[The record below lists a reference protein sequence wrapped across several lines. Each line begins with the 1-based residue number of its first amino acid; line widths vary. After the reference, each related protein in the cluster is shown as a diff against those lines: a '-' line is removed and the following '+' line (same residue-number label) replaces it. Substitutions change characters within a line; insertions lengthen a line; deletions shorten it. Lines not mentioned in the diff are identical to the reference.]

1 MGFGVFIVIPML
13 VGGGG
18 FNSPWLT
25 VCILFILDCQKSFNI
40 ENKVAGSYYE
50 NFNYFDKN
58 C

>member
-1 MGFGVFIVIPML
+1 MIPMF
-13 VGGGG
+13 GGRGV
-18 FNSPWLT
+18 NSPWPTL
-25 VCILFILDCQKSFNI
+25 CILFILDCQKTFNI